1 MKKNLKNLRLHTD
14 FIILFLNLTLLKTLT
29 SLSFTECIMA
39 CGVEQWIQYFFF
51 QKKANI
57 CTIDKLLLVYS
68 FEIPPLLNSK
78 FLHKTLSVY
87 MFCLVMYLLMP
98 TSHPLI
104 IFMLF

>member
-1 MKKNLKNLRLHTD
+1 
-14 FIILFLNLTLLKTLT
+14 
-29 SLSFTECIMA
+29 MA

-57 CTIDKLLLVYS
+57 CTIDKLFLIYS

-78 FLHKTLSVY
+78 FLHKTLPVS

-98 TSHPLI
+98 TSHTPFDYFYVVLI
-104 IFMLF
+104 FSGKNIANLCGS